1 MARHPVPEVIATILP
16 AAASKRQLPRNFDER
31 DRSLFQHELEHD
43 IPPTYLLKFHDVLV
57 SAEGL
62 IVKGLKLLPESFAYP
77 FELDEWKRSS
87 IAKLLATNYF
97 LRRRRAIE
105 TEVLWIT
112 DYWSKG
118 YFHWLTDALP
128 RLFVMRERL
137 DQLTLMLPWEFETRE
152 FVAASLDAFGVKN
165 VDFIKQNEVLE
176 CRSLLMPTHTAP
188 SGHFR
193 EETIRGVR
201 EILLSAFG
209 KSQGQDTSDRIYIT
223 RRGAGKRRIANEEEI
238 VPVLDRQGFQVICAE
253 DLTFEQQVRLASQTR
268 YLVSNHGAGLANML
282 FMPVGGRVFEL
293 RHRTDY
299 VNNCYFVMSSALD
312 LNYFYQLCEPQ
323 GQTDPHTADLI
334 VNPQELERSLSRL
347 LESEGF
353 SG

>member
-1 MARHPVPEVIATILP
+1 MPRHPVPEVLTTIL
-16 AAASKRQLPRNFDER
+16 AAAVSKRQLPRNFDAR
-31 DRSLFQHELEHD
+31 DLSLFQHELEHD
-43 IPPTYLLKFHDVLV
+43 IPATYLLRFRDVLV

-62 IVKGLKLLPESFAYP
+62 ILKGLKLLPESFAYP
-77 FELDEWKRSS
+77 FELKDWKRSS

-97 LRRRRAIE
+97 MRRRRSID

-128 RLFVMRERL
+128 RLFVMRDRL
-137 DQLTLMLPWEFETRE
+137 DEFTLMLPWEFEMND
-152 FVAASLDAFGVKN
+152 FVTASLDAFGVKT
-165 VDFIKQNEVLE
+165 VDFIQRNEVRA

-193 EETIRGVR
+193 EEMLRGVR
-201 EILLSAFG
+201 AVLLSAFG
-209 KSQGQDTSDRIYIT
+209 SEQKRERTERVYLT
-223 RRGAGKRRIANEEEI
+223 RRAAEKRRIVNEEEI
-238 VPVLDRQGFQVICAE
+238 IPILVDRGFEIVCAE
-253 DLTFEQQVRLASQTR
+253 DLTFAQQVGLASQTR
-268 YLVSNHGAGLANML
+268 CLVSNHGAGLANML
-282 FMPVGGRVFEL
+282 FMREGGGVLEL

-323 GQTDPHTADLI
+323 QTNADPHAADLI
-334 VNPQELERSLSRL
+334 VDPKELDKSLTL
-347 LESEGF
+347 LLRE
-353 SG
+353 